1 MKNIHDLPN
10 IKNKVEQLKN
20 NGVYRTLP
28 INEGA
33 CDAVVYIDGKEV
45 INLSSN
51 NYLGLATNERM
62 KKASIDAIN
71 KYGVG
76 AGSVR
81 TIIGNNDLYEEL
93 EKKLASYKREEAAF
107 VFQSG
112 LNCNM
117 GTIQAITDKGD
128 LIVSDELNHA
138 SIIDGVKLSKADKA
152 VYKHSDMN
160 HLENILKEKR
170 DQYENVLIITDGVFS
185 MDGDLALLPQIVDLA
200 EKYQCMT
207 YVDDAHGSGVLGEN
221 GRGTVDHFNLHGR
234 VDFIIGTLSKGIG
247 VIGGYVAGKK
257 TMKEWLLHRG
267 RPALFSTALPPSSVA
282 AIIEAFNILEQ
293 TTEYSDR
300 LWENASYFKQGLSK
314 LGFDTGKSE
323 TPITPIIVGDEE
335 LAMKLSSELLNEG
348 VFVSA
353 IVFPTVPKGTARLRC
368 MISAN
373 HTKEH
378 LDKALDVLEKKGKE
392 LKIISAGF

>member
-10 IKNKVEQLKN
+10 IKEKVEGLKAD
-20 NGVYRTLP
+20 GVYRILP
-28 INEGA
+28 VNEGA
-33 CDAVVYIDGKEV
+33 CDAVVYFEGREV
-45 INLSSN
+45 INMSSN
-51 NYLGLATNERM
+51 NYLGLATNDRM
-62 KKASIDAIN
+62 KQAGIEAIK

-93 EKKLASYKREEAAF
+93 ETKLAKYKREEAAF

-152 VYKHSDMN
+152 VYKHSDMED
-160 HLENILKEKR
+160 LERILKEKR
-170 DQYENVLIITDGVFS
+170 DSYENVLIITDGVFS
-185 MDGDLALLPQIVDLA
+185 MDGDLARLPEIVELA

-247 VIGGYVAGKK
+247 VIGGYVAGNK

-282 AIIEAFNILEQ
+282 SIIEAFNILEE
-293 TTEYSDR
+293 TTEYTDR
-300 LWENASYFKQGLSK
+300 LWDNARYFKDKLGK
-314 LGFDTGKSE
+314 LGFDIGNSE
-323 TPITPIIVGDEE
+323 TPITPVIVGDEE
-335 LAMKLSSELLNEG
+335 LAMTLSKELLSDG
-348 VFVSA
+348 LFVSA

-373 HTKEH
+373 HTKEQ
-378 LDKALDVLEKKGKE
+378 LDRAVEIFEKKGKQ
-392 LKIISAGF
+392 LNII